1 MEPAAKAVERKILL
15 STIWLFAVLNYL
27 YCDVV
32 SLMDSRLLGQYLSGT
47 VNGMAITQGFLL
59 GAGFLVEIPMA
70 MVVLSRVL
78 KHRAN
83 RAANVVAGIVMTL
96 VQVAT
101 LIVGRPAPYYVFF
114 SVVKLA
120 SSALVVWLAWR
131 WREGEADRPA
141 LHA

>member
-1 MEPAAKAVERKILL
+1 MDPAATAVERKILL

-59 GAGFLVEIPMA
+59 GAGILVEIPMA

-83 RAANVVAGIVMTL
+83 RAANMVAGIVMTL
-96 VQVAT
+96 VQIAT
-101 LIVGRPAPYYVFF
+101 LIAGRPAPYYVFF
-114 SVVKLA
+114 SVVEVA
-120 SSALVVWLAWR
+120 SSALIVWLAWR
-131 WREGEADRPA
+131 WREGDADRGA
-141 LHA
+141 VRA